1 MLKEK
6 KLLPELNAE
15 VENIVCA
22 LDPDLQGAAS
32 KVATILREKGQ
43 TVDLVLENKPL
54 KWYHS
59 QNSIDSVKIITFL
72 IHTALLNYL

>member
-59 QNSIDSVKIITFL
+59 QNSIDSVKIITFSYP
-72 IHTALLNYL
+72 HCFA

>member
-32 KVATILREKGQ
+32 TVATILRDKGQ

-59 QNSIDSVKIITFL
+59 QNPNQL
-72 IHTALLNYL
+72 HQNYHIF